1 VAESSIARRILDAA
15 GHAADEALAAE
26 RGRQAE
32 ALRQGTARI
41 EADVAARRAAAEKR
55 LRESFQQAL
64 SAVRL
69 AEANRVRTERRRAL
83 DGVVAGALAAA
94 RQPGAYRA
102 WVERQ
107 LAEYASA
114 GDEIVVAAA
123 ERSLFETD
131 LAPVLVKSGVKLAA
145 AAGTFQAGFVV
156 ARPGSGTRFNCTLD
170 KAFAEAVRA
179 AEVEVGR
186 MLFGP

>member
-1 VAESSIARRILDAA
+1 MAESSIARRILDAA
-15 GHAADEALAAE
+15 ARAADEALAAE

-41 EADVAARRAAAEKR
+41 EADVAARRVAAEKR
-55 LRESFQQAL
+55 LRESFQQSL

-83 DGVVAGALAAA
+83 DGVIAGALAAA
-94 RQPGAYRA
+94 REARAYHA

-107 LAEYASA
+107 LAEYARA

-123 ERSLFETD
+123 ERGLFEKD
-131 LAPVLVKSGVKLAA
+131 LAPVLAKRGVKLAA
-145 AAGTFQAGFVV
+145 ETGAFQAGFVV

-186 MLFGP
+186 TLFGS